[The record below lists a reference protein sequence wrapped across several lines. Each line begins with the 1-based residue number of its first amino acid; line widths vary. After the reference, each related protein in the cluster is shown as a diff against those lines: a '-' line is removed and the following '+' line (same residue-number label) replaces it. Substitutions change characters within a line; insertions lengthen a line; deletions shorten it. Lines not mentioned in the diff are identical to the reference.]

1 MRKALGL
8 ACASVD
14 KLRTCRNSTRKYL
27 HKGKLAVL
35 WILQRLKSKRNGAL
49 VIRGNIKL
57 LAVYQRNAAKVG
69 HSWEPAVNSVKQ
81 GDDALFADARTGE
94 NRNKNA
100 LHKSLAQQA
109 LKLFLRNLS
118 TLKVAHHQL
127 IVGLNNQLGQSGA
140 GSFCLCLELSRNISD
155 LRLAIYQLTSLLMD
169 NVNDAGECLAGTHW
183 NSHCTKR
190 GAKTVLEHSHRGL
203 VVCIRAI
210 QAVDKQCA
218 AERKILGSKPKPGG
232 DSARST
238 SCINNKQR
246 SLNSAHCR
254 IGVTHKVRIA
264 RCVKH
269 VNACIFPGNW
279 CDSSRDRES
288 AL

>member
-14 KLRTCRNSTRKYL
+14 KLGTCRNSTCEHLY
-27 HKGKLAVL
+27 KGKLAVL
-35 WILQRLKSKRNGAL
+35 WILQRLEGKRNRAL

-57 LAVYQRNAAKVG
+57 LAVDQRNAAKVR
-69 HSWEPAVNSVKQ
+69 HSWEPAINSIKQ
-81 GDDALFADARTGE
+81 GDDALFANARTGE
-94 NRNKNA
+94 DRNKNA
-100 LHKSLAQQA
+100 LHKGLTQQA
-109 LKLFLRNLS
+109 FKLFLRNFPA
-118 TLKVAHHQL
+118 LKVAHHQF
-127 IVGLNNQLGQSGA
+127 VVCLNNQLGQGGA
-140 GSFCLCLELSRNISD
+140 SSLGLCLELGRNIGD
-155 LRLAIYQLTSLLMD
+155 FRLTVYQLTSLLMD
-169 NVNDAGECLAGTHW
+169 NVNDARECLSGTHW
-183 NSHCTKR
+183 NGYCSKR
-190 GAKTVLEHSHRGL
+190 GAKTVLEHGHCGL
-203 VVCIRAI
+203 IVCIRAV

-218 AERKILGSKPKPGG
+218 AERQVLGSKPKPGG
-232 DSARST
+232 YSARST